1 MKQKSDYTLRIKMN
15 VSKQRSAVKAIV
27 WRCIGTADTFI
38 ISWAITKEP
47 VTAGAIASF
56 EVFTKT
62 ILYYIH
68 ERGWNKVKWGRQ

>member
-1 MKQKSDYTLRIKMN
+1 MN
-15 VSKQRSAVKAIV
+15 VSKQRSAAKAIV
-27 WRCIGTADTFI
+27 WRCIGTVDTFL
-38 ISWAITKEP
+38 ISWVITKEP
-47 VTAGAIASF
+47 ITAGSIAGF

>member
-1 MKQKSDYTLRIKMN
+1 VAIVN
-15 VSKQRSAVKAIV
+15 VSKQRSGLKAIT
-27 WRCIGTADTFI
+27 WRIIGTADTFI

-62 ILYYIH
+62 ILYYFH
-68 ERGWNKVKWGRQ
+68 ERGWNKVKWGRNV

>member
-1 MKQKSDYTLRIKMN
+1 MAIVN
-15 VSKQRSAVKAIV
+15 VSKQRSGLKAIT
-27 WRCIGTADTFI
+27 WRIIGTADTFI

-62 ILYYIH
+62 ILYYLH
-68 ERGWNKVKWGRQ
+68 ERGWNKVKWGRNV

>member
-1 MKQKSDYTLRIKMN
+1 MN
-15 VSKQRSAVKAIV
+15 VSKQRSGLKAIT
-27 WRCIGTADTFI
+27 WRMIGTADTFI